1 MSYDLKSRLRGLYR
15 VGQNGEFGVRD
26 FYNGNPPAINIEAA
40 EKIEELEKRL
50 AAAETAIRWMV
61 GIYMVQDG
69 LPDDV
74 REYRTKKVIEA
85 VMMIGKNL
93 TILSREVKGE

>member
-1 MSYDLKSRLRGLYR
+1 MVNDTDHLRESMYAMAEENTRL
-15 VGQNGEFGVRD
+15 QQ
-26 FYNGNPPAINIEAA
+26 
-40 EKIEELEKRL
+40 RL

-74 REYRTKKVIEA
+74 REYRTKKAIEF
-85 VMMIGKNL
+85 VMMAGKNL
-93 TILSREVKGE
+93 TILSREVKSE

>member
-1 MSYDLKSRLRGLYR
+1 MNGLYR
-15 VGQNGEFGVRD
+15 W
-26 FYNGNPPAINIEAA
+26 A
-40 EKIEELEKRL
+40 EDMLSENKNLKQKLKAELKEKRELEQRL

-74 REYRTKKVIEA
+74 REHRTKKVIEA

-93 TILSREVKGE
+93 TILSREVKSE